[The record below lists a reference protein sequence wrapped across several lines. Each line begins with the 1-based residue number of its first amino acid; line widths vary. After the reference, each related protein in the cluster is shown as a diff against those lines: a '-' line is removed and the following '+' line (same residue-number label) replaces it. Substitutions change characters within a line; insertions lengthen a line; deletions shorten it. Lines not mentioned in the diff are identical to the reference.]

1 MNYTKLQLDQKI
13 NWINV
18 QLRHALHAEDFE
30 DFDRLSKQ
38 KDELVKMREEAKQRE
53 LQEKSS
59 SVETG

>member
-18 QLRHALHAEDFE
+18 KLRHALHAEDFE

-59 SVETG
+59 SVETD